1 MNLTETQL
9 LTFLSI
15 TLLLTV
21 TPGVDTFLV
30 VRNVIRGGRIDGVY
44 TGLGVCSG
52 LFVHATLSALG
63 ITVILLHSALLFGAV
78 KMLGGLYLVWLGL
91 VSLVGAWRRKDPDNP
106 VSPAPSKAETIFSRS
121 YLEGLL
127 SNVLNP
133 KPALFYLAFF
143 PQFISA
149 GDPVLLKSIFL
160 AGIQFVIGVLWLS
173 TLSIT
178 LSALGTVVRR
188 PAIARLLSGVTGCVL
203 VGLGIKLAM
212 DRR

>member
-1 MNLTETQL
+1 
-9 LTFLSI
+9 
-15 TLLLTV
+15 
-21 TPGVDTFLV
+21 V

>member
-1 MNLTETQL
+1 MNLTEAQL

-15 TLLLTV
+15 TLLLTI

-78 KMLGGLYLVWLGL
+78 KMLGGLYLIWLGL
-91 VSLVGAWRRKDPDNP
+91 VSLVAAWRRQDPENLVNQP
-106 VSPAPSKAETIFSRS
+106 LSKSDAVFSRS

-160 AGIQFVIGVLWLS
+160 AGIQFVIGVVWLS
-173 TLSIT
+173 ILSFT
-178 LSALGTVVRR
+178 LSAFGTVVRR
-188 PAIARLLSGVTGCVL
+188 PTVTRILSSATGCVL
-203 VGLGIKLAM
+203 VGLGLKLAM
-212 DRR
+212 ARR